1 LPTALGQMAYRV
13 VDGMGTSASS
23 AGTFELFE
31 RSRESKELFMGSV
44 EETST

>member
-1 LPTALGQMAYRV
+1 LPAALGQMAHRV
-13 VDGMGTSASS
+13 ADGLGTSTSS